1 MKWAM
6 DFYRKVG
13 EHHIFCM
20 GGVNSVVKAR
30 WNACQVMLVSSDV
43 ENPYLP

>member
-1 MKWAM
+1 M
-6 DFYRKVG
+6 DFHRKVR
-13 EHHIFCM
+13 EYHIFCM